1 MARLIVDRVTKAFGA
16 FRALDQVSLDV
27 RDGEFMAILGASG
40 CGKTTLLRQIAGF
53 DKLDAGRIV
62 IGETVVSTPTRH
74 VPPERRRIGI
84 VFQSYALWP
93 HMTVAENVAYGL
105 TVAGVR
111 EPERARRVEAALALV
126 ELEGYAERRPSLL
139 SGGQRQRVAL
149 ARCLVTEPSLVLLDE
164 PLANLDVHLRASME
178 DEFARF
184 HVRTATTMVYITH
197 DQAEA
202 MALADRIAVMDG
214 GRLLQVATP
223 SQLYREPADATV
235 AAFIGEGIVVPA
247 EVVGVEPPGRC
258 RVDLFGLSVGMRCPL
273 TQTPTRAAR
282 VCLRATDLAI
292 VRTDAPGV
300 GAHVVRAV
308 YQGGHFR
315 IEAQLD
321 HADGVL
327 VHLTAAEPCRLAPG
341 SAIRIGID
349 DGWVL
354 PEAGEIVDATA
365 PEPTD
370 GRGADGGAGT
380 TAAKR

>member
-1 MARLIVDRVTKAFGA
+1 VARLIVDGVTKTFGA
-16 FRALDQVSLDV
+16 FRALDEVSLDV
-27 RDGEFMAILGASG
+27 SDGEFMAILGPSG

-62 IGETVVSTPTRH
+62 IGGTVVSTLTQH

-111 EPERARRVEAALALV
+111 EPERARRVDAALALV
-126 ELEGYAERRPSLL
+126 ELEGYAARRPSLL

-184 HVRTATTMVYITH
+184 HKRTGTTMVYITH

-235 AAFIGEGIVVPA
+235 AAFIGEGMVVPA
-247 EVVGVEPPGRC
+247 EVVDVDGKGRC
-258 RVDLFGLSVGMRCPL
+258 CVDLFGLSVSMRC
-273 TQTPTRAAR
+273 TPAQQRIRAAQA
-282 VCLRATDLAI
+282 CLRAGNLAI
-292 VRTDAPGV
+292 VGADAPGI
-300 GAHVVRAV
+300 GARVVRVV

-315 IEAQLD
+315 VEAQLD
-321 HADGVL
+321 HAEGVL
-327 VHLTAAEPCRLAPG
+327 VHLAAAEPCPLAPG
-341 SAIRIGID
+341 DAIRIGID

-354 PEAGEIVDATA
+354 PAMDAVIDPIA
-365 PEPTD
+365 REPAH
-370 GRGADGGAGT
+370 G
-380 TAAKR
+380 TAAATTSSR